1 MKYKGKSELMNRW
14 YGKGKFKYINNNE
27 ITDERISCFW
37 YKHISEGIKTIIALR
52 QALGNQ
58 II

>member
-1 MKYKGKSELMNRW
+1 MNRW